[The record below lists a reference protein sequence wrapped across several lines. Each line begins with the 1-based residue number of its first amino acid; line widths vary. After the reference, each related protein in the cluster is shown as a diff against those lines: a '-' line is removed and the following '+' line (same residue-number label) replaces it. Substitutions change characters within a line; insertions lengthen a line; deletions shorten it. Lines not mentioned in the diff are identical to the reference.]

1 MTTRSDKSGQKALSQ
16 LKDEEIENQNVNICY
31 MILDLTD
38 SKSIESFSNEFRTQ
52 FGQYDILINNAGIA
66 NELSNENENKID
78 NLVKTVETN
87 YIGTRQVLLKSYR
100 MTHTL

>member
-16 LKDEEIENQNVNICY
+16 LKDEKIENRNVNISY
-31 MILDLTD
+31 MILDLTEPE
-38 SKSIESFSNEFRTQ
+38 SIKSFSNEFKTQ

-87 YIGTRQVLLKSYR
+87 YIRTRQVLLLKS
-100 MTHTL
+100 

>member
-16 LKDEEIENQNVNICY
+16 LKDEKIENRNVNISY
-31 MILDLTD
+31 MILDLTEPE
-38 SKSIESFSNEFRTQ
+38 SIKSFSNEFKTQ

-87 YIGTRQVLLKSYR
+87 YIRTRQVLLLKA
-100 MTHTL
+100 